1 MDDLFTTA
9 DTQTC
14 LSVMP
19 DTEVKRI
26 ICTLS
31 KYGIETFIKYA
42 NYFHK
47 EQKRS
52 FKNDPFWSASFYY
65 NEETDGMYRPDRE
78 WKDSPMQSG

>member
-1 MDDLFTTA
+1 MISIHFTA

-31 KYGIETFIKYA
+31 NMALK
-42 NYFHK
+42 
-47 EQKRS
+47 
-52 FKNDPFWSASFYY
+52 PL
-65 NEETDGMYRPDRE
+65 
-78 WKDSPMQSG
+78 